1 MAKAPSQILSYRSI
15 HFWHWHVCR
24 VKIPTNKRKI
34 VVSATGI
41 PSQTWYYTLLGGKP
55 SPDTTLLR
63 LSFKTR
69 SVGHGTT
76 RSPHDHTQPLPDRC
90 NLIVCSENITFTILC
105 VSRDL
110 YIYIYYIYISY
121 YIILYHAH
129 AYIYIYIYCACVWN
143 GVFHQFMTM
152 LVGNWVLI
160 HCSLNFMTHPHHSIP
175 LHYIPNRQP
184 LFWIQDIATR
194 TSMMTGSQTLAF
206 AIFHVKVLATLR
218 PVRSC
223 DAPATSNILFI
234 LWKLYMN
241 ATSSRFIEPNA
252 MVSTYDPSKN
262 QLQALDPTAV
272 EDWWWAEL
280 IYGIWATYS
289 QVQAQNDEV
298 CLQREGTP
306 AFYLLCFSSERQENQ
321 LNRRVT
327 YDMRSVLI
335 LLALCIR
342 MREPPK
348 YPKFQTK
355 TERSHS
361 KCSEW
366 TNTQYISILCC
377 FFMLILCIRLTWS
390 TRELGPCFFYK
401 ARKFP
406 VLARTPR
413 RVFCSIPA
421 RWSQTSMVLPLLKPS
436 NTWEPCGR
444 RGKPGLVETSKRRVA
459 VCVKMGHTGNK
470 HYTTNLW
477 LIQ

>member
-1 MAKAPSQILSYRSI
+1 MR
-15 HFWHWHVCR
+15 
-24 VKIPTNKRKI
+24 
-34 VVSATGI
+34 
-41 PSQTWYYTLLGGKP
+41 
-55 SPDTTLLR
+55 
-63 LSFKTR
+63 
-69 SVGHGTT
+69 
-76 RSPHDHTQPLPDRC
+76 
-90 NLIVCSENITFTILC
+90 
-105 VSRDL
+105 
-110 YIYIYYIYISY
+110 
-121 YIILYHAH
+121 
-129 AYIYIYIYCACVWN
+129 IYIYIYCACVWN

-390 TRELGPCFFYK
+390 TRELGPCFFLQSQEVPSSRQDTTQGFLFDPRTLEPNINGPAFAEAIKHMRTMWQAGK
-401 ARKFP
+401 ARAGGNLQKEGCCVRENGAYRQQALYHQLVANP
-406 VLARTPR
+406 
-413 RVFCSIPA
+413 III
-421 RWSQTSMVLPLLKPS
+421 
-436 NTWEPCGR
+436 WEMDFNGF
-444 RGKPGLVETSKRRVA
+444 
-459 VCVKMGHTGNK
+459 
-470 HYTTNLW
+470 
-477 LIQ
+477 

>member
-1 MAKAPSQILSYRSI
+1 MCPAVI
-15 HFWHWHVCR
+15 C
-24 VKIPTNKRKI
+24 
-34 VVSATGI
+34 
-41 PSQTWYYTLLGGKP
+41 
-55 SPDTTLLR
+55 
-63 LSFKTR
+63 
-69 SVGHGTT
+69 
-76 RSPHDHTQPLPDRC
+76 
-90 NLIVCSENITFTILC
+90 
-105 VSRDL
+105 
-110 YIYIYYIYISY
+110 IYIYYIYVYISY
-121 YIILYHAH
+121 YIISCTCV
-129 AYIYIYIYCACVWN
+129 YIYIYCACVWN

-160 HCSLNFMTHPHHSIP
+160 HCSLNFMTRPHPSIP

-223 DAPATSNILFI
+223 DAPGTSNILFI

-327 YDMRSVLI
+327 YDMRCSFYW
-335 LLALCIR
+335 LCASGWG
-342 MREPPK
+342 
-348 YPKFQTK
+348 
-355 TERSHS
+355 SHQSIQNS
-361 KCSEW
+361 KQKLKGATANVQNGPTLNIS
-366 TNTQYISILCC
+366 QYCVVSLCWFC
-377 FFMLILCIRLTWS
+377 MILCIRLTWS

-444 RGKPGLVETSKRRVA
+444 RGKPGLVETSKRIQKEGCCVRENGAYRQKALYHQFVA
-459 VCVKMGHTGNK
+459 IPIYGKWILMDFRDTPVQDKAEWHGM
-470 HYTTNLW
+470 LW
-477 LIQ
+477 Q

>member
-1 MAKAPSQILSYRSI
+1 MAVGSKSQ
-15 HFWHWHVCR
+15 
-24 VKIPTNKRKI
+24 PTNARLLWVQLASLLKLDTI
-34 VVSATGI
+34 HCWVVSLH
-41 PSQTWYYTLLGGKP
+41 QTQLCCDLASRQEVWVMGPHEVHMIIHNHFPTDAIWLCVVKTLL
-55 SPDTTLLR
+55 SQ
-63 LSFKTR
+63 SY
-69 SVGHGTT
+69 
-76 RSPHDHTQPLPDRC
+76 
-90 NLIVCSENITFTILC
+90 
-105 VSRDL
+105 VSAVICIYIL
-110 YIYIYYIYISY
+110 YIYI
-121 YIILYHAH
+121 ILYYVISCTCV
-129 AYIYIYIYCACVWN
+129 YIYIYIYCGCVWN

-160 HCSLNFMTHPHHSIP
+160 HCSLNFMTHPHNSIP

-390 TRELGPCFFYK
+390 TRELGPCFFTK
-401 ARKFP
+401 PGSSQFSPGHHAGFSVRSPHAGAKHQWSCLCWSHQTHENHAAGGESQGWWKP
-406 VLARTPR
+406 PKGGLLCAWKWG
-413 RVFCSIPA
+413 IPA
-421 RWSQTSMVLPLLKPS
+421 TSTIPP
-436 NTWEPCGR
+436 TCG
-444 RGKPGLVETSKRRVA
+444 
-459 VCVKMGHTGNK
+459 
-470 HYTTNLW
+470 
-477 LIQ
+477 

>member
-1 MAKAPSQILSYRSI
+1 M
-15 HFWHWHVCR
+15 C
-24 VKIPTNKRKI
+24 
-34 VVSATGI
+34 
-41 PSQTWYYTLLGGKP
+41 
-55 SPDTTLLR
+55 
-63 LSFKTR
+63 
-69 SVGHGTT
+69 
-76 RSPHDHTQPLPDRC
+76 QPWF
-90 NLIVCSENITFTILC
+90 V
-105 VSRDL
+105 
-110 YIYIYYIYISY
+110 YIYIYIIYMYIYH
-121 YIILYHAH
+121 IILYHAH
-129 AYIYIYIYCACVWN
+129 AYIYIYCACVWN

-160 HCSLNFMTHPHHSIP
+160 HCSLNFMTRPHPSIP

-223 DAPATSNILFI
+223 DAPGTSNILFI

-327 YDMRSVLI
+327 YDMRCSFYWLCASGWGSHQSIQNSKQNWKEPQQMFRMDQHSIYLNIVLFLYVDFVWFCASDWLDQHENSGRAFFTKPGSSQFSPGHHAGFSVRSPH
-335 LLALCIR
+335 AGAKHQWSCLCWSHQTH
-342 MREPPK
+342 ENHVAGGESQGWWKPPK
-348 YPKFQTK
+348 
-355 TERSHS
+355 
-361 KCSEW
+361 
-366 TNTQYISILCC
+366 
-377 FFMLILCIRLTWS
+377 
-390 TRELGPCFFYK
+390 G
-401 ARKFP
+401 
-406 VLARTPR
+406 
-413 RVFCSIPA
+413 
-421 RWSQTSMVLPLLKPS
+421 
-436 NTWEPCGR
+436 
-444 RGKPGLVETSKRRVA
+444 SKRRVA
-459 VCVKMGHTGNK
+459 VCVKMGHTGKK

-477 LIQ
+477 LFQYMGNGF